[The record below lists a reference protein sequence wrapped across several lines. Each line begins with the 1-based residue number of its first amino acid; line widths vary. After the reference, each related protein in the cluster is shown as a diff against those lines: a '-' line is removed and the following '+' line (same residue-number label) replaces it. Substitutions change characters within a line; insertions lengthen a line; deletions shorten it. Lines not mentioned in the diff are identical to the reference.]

1 MVAVAFLTG
10 FCDDAGGFDS
20 DKSFVSK
27 FKDVLLYCVRTHAN
41 CLPNCFVAGIAL
53 ISFAVLAV
61 EQVRIDSDFSR
72 TQIETE
78 DLIWQRKILFICLS
92 HVQLPLVLR
101 STQVTNFSFGT
112 TIRLPIFSTGKS
124 FSCINS

>member
-1 MVAVAFLTG
+1 MVAIALLTR

-20 DKSFVSK
+20 DKSFVGK
-27 FKDVLLYCVRTHAN
+27 LEDVLLYRICTHAN

-61 EQVRIDSDFSR
+61 EQVRIDGDFSR

-78 DLIWQRKILFICLS
+78 DIIWQRKILSI
-92 HVQLPLVLR
+92 
-101 STQVTNFSFGT
+101 
-112 TIRLPIFSTGKS
+112 
-124 FSCINS
+124 

>member
-1 MVAVAFLTG
+1 MAAVALLTG
-10 FCDDAGGFDS
+10 LGDDAGGLDS

-41 CLPNCFVAGIAL
+41 CLSNCFVAGIAL

-61 EQVRIDSDFSR
+61 EQVRIDGDFSR

-78 DLIWQRKILFICLS
+78 DFVWQREIVF
-92 HVQLPLVLR
+92 V
-101 STQVTNFSFGT
+101 
-112 TIRLPIFSTGKS
+112 
-124 FSCINS
+124 